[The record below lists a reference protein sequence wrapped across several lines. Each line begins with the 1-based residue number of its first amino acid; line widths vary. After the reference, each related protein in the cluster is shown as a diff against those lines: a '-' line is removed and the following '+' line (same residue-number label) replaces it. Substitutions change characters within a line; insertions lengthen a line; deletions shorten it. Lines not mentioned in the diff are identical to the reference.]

1 MGDYMSEK
9 KRLREAR
16 GGNPWRASQVARFDR
31 GDTSAITYATREQ
44 LAREP
49 PSDSARRLIPPEGPP
64 PEAPQGPPPGTSEPG
79 SWRWVWVPD
88 RPDVR
93 DRDQP
98 SSRAE
103 RESVAG
109 SESIASR
116 AEREATVV
124 STVWSVPT
132 YLLISNL

>member
-9 KRLREAR
+9 KRLRGAR

-49 PSDSARRLIPPEGPP
+49 PSDSARRPIPPEGPP

-79 SWRWVWVPD
+79 SWRWVWVLID
-88 RPDVR
+88 QTFETEINLRPAQSAKV
-93 DRDQP
+93 
-98 SSRAE
+98 
-103 RESVAG
+103 
-109 SESIASR
+109 
-116 AEREATVV
+116 
-124 STVWSVPT
+124 
-132 YLLISNL
+132 

>member
-31 GDTSAITYATREQ
+31 GDTSAITYAT
-44 LAREP
+44 
-49 PSDSARRLIPPEGPP
+49 PPEGPP

-116 AEREATVV
+116 GDYIGCYCAKENCSGA
-124 STVWSVPT
+124 
-132 YLLISNL
+132 